1 MDILDKDWLFS
12 EPIDYE
18 YKKYKLL
25 SALNRYGSLIKENN
39 LYSVLL
45 EIENRLEEIYKYKYE
60 KNILDDRMKILKGI
74 DLENMSLLYE
84 YPENSEHLYIIEILA
99 DEAIESLE
107 KLYRLLRDKW
117 RLNEKVIYITPIPKK
132 NLVWKKGVLFLIDH
146 NKNVI
151 TYHFLK
157 PTNLQE
163 NWKKFELEFQYE
175 EPYDLEKLS
184 SYVTT
189 MSVLEPNTQC
199 IRIDSKKEMPFEECL
214 LPISRY
220 SLFNAIKKGD
230 I

>member
-25 SALNRYGSLIKENN
+25 SAINKYGSLIKEDN

-60 KNILDDRMKILKGI
+60 KNVLDDRMKILKGL

-84 YPENSEHLYIIEILA
+84 YPENSDYLQTIEILA
-99 DEAIESLE
+99 DESVEMLE
-107 KLYRLLRDKW
+107 KLYKFLRDKW

-132 NLVWKKGVLFLIDH
+132 NLLWKKGILFLIDY

-151 TYHFLK
+151 TYHFSK

-163 NWKKFELEFQYE
+163 NWKKFELEFQHE
-175 EPYDLEKLS
+175 ELYDLEKLG

-214 LPISRY
+214 LPISKY

>member
-25 SALNRYGSLIKENN
+25 SAINKYGSLIKEDN

-60 KNILDDRMKILKGI
+60 KNVLDDRMKILKGI
-74 DLENMSLLYE
+74 DIENMSLLYE
-84 YPENSEHLYIIEILA
+84 YPENSEYLQTIEILA
-99 DEAIESLE
+99 DESVEMLE
-107 KLYRLLRDKW
+107 KLYKFLREKW

-132 NLVWKKGVLFLIDH
+132 NLVWKKGILFLIDY

-151 TYHFLK
+151 TYHFSK

-163 NWKKFELEFQYE
+163 NWKKFELEFQHE
-175 EPYDLEKLS
+175 EMYDLEKLS

-199 IRIDSKKEMPFEECL
+199 VRIDSKKEMPFDECL
-214 LPISRY
+214 LPISKY

>member
-25 SALNRYGSLIKENN
+25 SAINKYGSLIKEDN

-60 KNILDDRMKILKGI
+60 KNVLDDRMKILKGI

-84 YPENSEHLYIIEILA
+84 YPENSEYLQTIEILA
-99 DEAIESLE
+99 DESVEMLE
-107 KLYRLLRDKW
+107 KLYKFLREKW

-132 NLVWKKGVLFLIDH
+132 NLVWKKGILFLIDY

-151 TYHFLK
+151 TYHFSK

-163 NWKKFELEFQYE
+163 NWKKFELEFQHE
-175 EPYDLEKLS
+175 EMYDLEKLS

-199 IRIDSKKEMPFEECL
+199 VRIDSKKEMPFDECL
-214 LPISRY
+214 LPISKY

>member
-12 EPIDYE
+12 EPVDYE

-25 SALNRYGSLIKENN
+25 SAINKYGSLIKENN
-39 LYSVLL
+39 LYGVLL

-60 KNILDDRMKILKGI
+60 KNVLDDRMKVLKGI

-84 YPENSEHLYIIEILA
+84 YPENSEHLQTIEILA
-99 DEAIESLE
+99 DEAIEMLE
-107 KLYRLLRDKW
+107 KLYKLLRDKW
-117 RLNEKVIYITPIPKK
+117 RLNEKVIYITAIPKK
-132 NLVWKKGVLFLIDH
+132 NLVWQKGILFLIDYD
-146 NKNVI
+146 KNVV
-151 TYHFLK
+151 TYHFSK

-175 EPYDLEKLS
+175 EEYNLEKLS

-189 MSVLEPNTQC
+189 LSVLEPATQC
-199 IRIDSKKEMPFEECL
+199 IRIDSKKEMPFEDCL
-214 LPISRY
+214 LPISKY

>member
-25 SALNRYGSLIKENN
+25 SAINKYGLLIKEDN

-60 KNILDDRMKILKGI
+60 KNVLDDRMKILKGI

-84 YPENSEHLYIIEILA
+84 YPENSEYLQTIEILA
-99 DEAIESLE
+99 DESVEMLE
-107 KLYRLLRDKW
+107 KLYKFLREKW

-132 NLVWKKGVLFLIDH
+132 NLVWKKGILFLIDY

-151 TYHFLK
+151 TYHFSK

-163 NWKKFELEFQYE
+163 NWKKFELEFQHE
-175 EPYDLEKLS
+175 EMYDLEKLS

-199 IRIDSKKEMPFEECL
+199 VRIDSKKEMPFDECL
-214 LPISRY
+214 LPISKY